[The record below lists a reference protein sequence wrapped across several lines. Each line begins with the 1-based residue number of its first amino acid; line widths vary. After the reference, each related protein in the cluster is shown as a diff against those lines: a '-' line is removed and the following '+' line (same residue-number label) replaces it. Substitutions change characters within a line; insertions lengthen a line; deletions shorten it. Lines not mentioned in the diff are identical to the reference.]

1 MCQHPAI
8 MIVLLFAVL
17 QQQPVVIRVQ
27 QACQACSG
35 CLRKWLHGFALVF
48 EFRGIDANETYPTTI
63 SQLYRVTVIDIY
75 DMHTFVGV
83 IGRACCCQRLP
94 VKVTGQEQGQQ

>member
-1 MCQHPAI
+1 MCQHAAI
-8 MIVLLFAVL
+8 VIVLLFVVL

-35 CLRKWLHGFALVF
+35 CLRKWLHGFAFVF

-63 SQLYRVTVIDIY
+63 SQLYRVAVIDIY
-75 DMHTFVGV
+75 DVHTFAGV
-83 IGRACCCQRLP
+83 IGRAGSCQRRP
-94 VKVTGQEQGQQ
+94 VQVDGQDDE